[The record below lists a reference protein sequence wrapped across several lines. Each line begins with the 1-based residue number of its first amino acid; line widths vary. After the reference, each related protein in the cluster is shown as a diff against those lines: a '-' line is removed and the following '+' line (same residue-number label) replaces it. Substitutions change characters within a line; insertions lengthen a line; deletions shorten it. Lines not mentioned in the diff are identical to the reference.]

1 MMLLRLAVTTN
12 ARLAAVAKLR
22 IASPPVYVKLL
33 SVVPVNSMRSP
44 SVGSGCEVA
53 NPSSIRALSR
63 PRHTGTPSLDLMSFG
78 PACAGP

>member
-12 ARLAAVAKLR
+12 ARPAAIAKLR

-53 NPSSIRALSR
+53 NPC
-63 PRHTGTPSLDLMSFG
+63 PV
-78 PACAGP
+78 PASPHGNPVLKFLRGAVKGIDQAAC